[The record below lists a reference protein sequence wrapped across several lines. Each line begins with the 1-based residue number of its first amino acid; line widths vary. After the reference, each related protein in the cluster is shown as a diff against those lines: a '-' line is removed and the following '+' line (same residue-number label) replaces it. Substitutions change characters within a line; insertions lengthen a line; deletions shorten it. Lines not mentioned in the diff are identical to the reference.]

1 MDEHA
6 PERSTVD
13 ALGIR
18 PPSAYAVE
26 SCTTPAGD
34 VVLTF
39 AGELDLAAAPVVREQ
54 LEAAAATGARRVVL
68 DMTAVTFV
76 DSSALRELL
85 RADGA
90 LRRAGGVLVLAAV
103 PAGGRAPARADA
115 DRRRA
120 RVRADGRGRAQ
131 AALRPAPRSASRAR
145 VCSALALAHSRE

>member
-6 PERSTVD
+6 TERSTVD

-18 PPSAYAVE
+18 PPCAYAVE

-54 LEAAAATGARRVVL
+54 LEAAAATGARMVVL

-90 LRRAGGVLVLAAV
+90 LRLAGGTLVLAAV
-103 PAGGRAPARADA
+103 PPAVVRLLELTRTDDVLASAPS
-115 DRRRA
+115 
-120 RVRADGRGRAQ
+120 VE
-131 AALRPAPRSASRAR
+131 AALRRP
-145 VCSALALAHSRE
+145 